1 MILEDFMGTNRLQ
14 LAIVSWIGGMA
25 LGVAM
30 TVGAAEQ
37 TEPASLEEEIAAQD
51 RALFDAYNAHDL
63 ERVMSFFSE
72 DLEFYHDTD
81 GLLSRSQVA
90 EGTKSLFGQGNG
102 IRRDLVPDS
111 LRVHP
116 VPGYGAIQLG
126 AHRFCHDENGRQDCG
141 VFQFIHVWRKLEGRW
156 RITRVLSYGHWAG
169 Q

>member
-1 MILEDFMGTNRLQ
+1 MMLEDLMGTDRLQ
-14 LAIVSWIGGMA
+14 LAILSLIGGIA

-30 TVGAAEQ
+30 TAGAADQ
-37 TEPASLEEEIAAQD
+37 TDPASLDKEIAEQD

-63 ERVMSFFSE
+63 ERVMTFFSD

-90 EGTKSLFGQGNG
+90 EGTESLFRQGNG

-116 VPGYGAIQLG
+116 VPDYGAIQLG
-126 AHRFCHDENGRQDCG
+126 SHRFCHDENGKEDCG
-141 VFQFIHVWRKLEGRW
+141 VFQFVHVWQKVEGRW
-156 RITRVLSYGHWAG
+156 RITRVLSYGH
-169 Q
+169 